1 MWSTTCKSRQHS
13 MRRLLR
19 WNDVVPPWRYI
30 RSTAARVVAG
40 VDRGQPAAGTLL
52 ECGILAGSDFVPE
65 LSGHGAVIGA
75 PGIEDRVGPPD
86 GILDLGVL
94 VEQIGPPAARRLP
107 AGELV
112 STSMPARAMPVMT
125 AL

>member
-1 MWSTTCKSRQHS
+1 
-13 MRRLLR
+13 
-19 WNDVVPPWRYI
+19 
-30 RSTAARVVAG
+30 
-40 VDRGQPAAGTLL
+40 
-52 ECGILAGSDFVPE
+52 
-65 LSGHGAVIGA
+65 VIGA